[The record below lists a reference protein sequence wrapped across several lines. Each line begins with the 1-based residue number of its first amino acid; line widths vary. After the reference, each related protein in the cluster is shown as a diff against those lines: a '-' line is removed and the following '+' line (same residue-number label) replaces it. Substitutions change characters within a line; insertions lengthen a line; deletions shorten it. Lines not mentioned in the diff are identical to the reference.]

1 MKDENDEIVPSVHNT
16 DLHKALH
23 HLSEQYKVSLP
34 ELRDTIDILI
44 QNQPSA
50 MMQLNEDD
58 DKSSTV
64 EELKTAIIKNREIIK
79 KNLQT
84 LNRI

>member
-1 MKDENDEIVPSVHNT
+1 MKDENDAIVPSIHNT

-34 ELRDTIDILI
+34 ELRDTIEILI
-44 QNQPSA
+44 QNQSSA